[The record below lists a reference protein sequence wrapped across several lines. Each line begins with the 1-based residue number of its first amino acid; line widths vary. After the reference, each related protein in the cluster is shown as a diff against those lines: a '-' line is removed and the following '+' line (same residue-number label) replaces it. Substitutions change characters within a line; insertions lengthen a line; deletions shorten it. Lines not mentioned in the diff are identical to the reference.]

1 MQKFDAIVVG
11 GGPGGYECAIRLSQN
26 GLNTALVEE
35 AELGGTCLNRGCIP
49 TKTLLHSS
57 DVYYEAKNGAP
68 FGVSADNVTFDYA
81 KIIQR
86 KNAVSKQL
94 SNGVA
99 FLEKSH
105 GVTVFADHATLTD
118 RQTVH
123 LAGGEDLTCDHLIV
137 ATGSSPARIP
147 IPGADLPGVVD
158 STGLLNMTECPKHI
172 IIVGGGVIGVEFAT
186 FFCRLGVPVTIVE
199 MLDRL
204 LGPLDRDVTNFVEAE
219 LKACGVELVLGVK
232 VESIEAGLKVH
243 YASVKDGT
251 KGTVEGDV
259 VLMAGGR
266 APNTRGIGLDTIGVR
281 MDRKGFVEVDGLCRT
296 NVPGVYAIGD
306 INGKMQLAH
315 VASAQGLLVADHIA
329 GKPCKQLHYERIP
342 SCVYCNPET
351 AMVGLTEE
359 QARATG
365 RDVGVGTFSLSGN
378 GKALTM
384 GENKGF
390 AKFVSIQ
397 GHYNLI
403 FREEEREMAKLCA
416 EDHIAMTPYSS
427 LAGGRLS
434 KHPGETS
441 KRLEEDSYAKF
452 KYDATAKQ
460 DQVIIDR
467 VAELADRRSVS
478 MTEVSLAWLL
488 TKTTAPVVGATKLH
502 HIEGAAKAVDLKLT
516 AEECAYLE
524 EPYVPHKLV
533 GVMAQ
538 NTPAAAKEQHVWST
552 GNQNLEK

>member
-68 FGVSADNVTFDYA
+68 FGVGADSVTFDYA
-81 KIIQR
+81 KIIER

-147 IPGADLPGVVD
+147 IPGVDLPGVVD
-158 STGLLNMTECPKHI
+158 STGLLNQTRCPKHI

-204 LGPLDRDVTNFVEAE
+204 LGPLDKDVTNFVEAE
-219 LKACGVELVLGVK
+219 LKSCGVELVLGVK
-232 VESIEAGLKVH
+232 VESIEEGLKVH
-243 YASVKDGT
+243 YASVKDGA

-329 GKPCKQLHYERIP
+329 GKPCRQLNYNRIP

-359 QARATG
+359 QAKAAG
-365 RDVGVGTFSLSGN
+365 IDYVVGKFPMSAN
-378 GKALTM
+378 GKALILNG
-384 GENKGF
+384 GEGLVKIIAGKEYGEVLGMHIIGPR
-390 AKFVSIQ
+390 ATD
-397 GHYNLI
+397 LI
-403 FREEEREMAKLCA
+403 C
-416 EDHIAMTPYSS
+416 
-427 LAGGRLS
+427 
-434 KHPGETS
+434 
-441 KRLEEDSYAKF
+441 
-452 KYDATAKQ
+452 
-460 DQVIIDR
+460 
-467 VAELADRRSVS
+467 
-478 MTEVSLAWLL
+478 
-488 TKTTAPVVGATKLH
+488 
-502 HIEGAAKAVDLKLT
+502 EGALAIGSELT
-516 AEECAYLE
+516 LDELVATIHSHPTVTESMRECALDALGR
-524 EPYVPHKLV
+524 PVHIPPK
-533 GVMAQ
+533 
-538 NTPAAAKEQHVWST
+538 K
-552 GNQNLEK
+552 KK